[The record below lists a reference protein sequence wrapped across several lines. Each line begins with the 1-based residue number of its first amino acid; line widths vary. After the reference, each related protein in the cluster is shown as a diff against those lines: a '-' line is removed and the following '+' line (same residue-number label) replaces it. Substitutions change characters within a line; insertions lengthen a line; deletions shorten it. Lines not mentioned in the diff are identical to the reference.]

1 MSTLSCRVECWDSDL
16 PFVVVVG
23 LKMFARSPLTE
34 LLGENVLLRVMSS
47 LGSQLSKDNP
57 PSLRGC

>member
-1 MSTLSCRVECWDSDL
+1 MLTLSCRVECWDPDL

-23 LKMFARSPLTE
+23 LKVFARSPLTE
-34 LLGENVLLRVMSS
+34 LLGESVLPRVMPS
-47 LGSQLSKDNP
+47 LGSQLSTDNP